1 MTMKRVF
8 FTIYILLTGIFAF
21 PSVLRAD
28 ADLPD
33 SLMFQ
38 GDLFHAQYDFD
49 KALEAYGQALEILE
63 YEADSLKIISLKD
76 KILLSEN
83 GRNMSGFA
91 YNPYVVAKHKF
102 SLDDFYLYYPLQDRS
117 WREVPNQLDS
127 TVSGLSKA
135 MYVPEDAQEIFFSSE
150 DIQQPPLFCLS
161 FLQQY
166 LILLLF
172 QEHFL
177 LLLHIF

>member
-1 MTMKRVF
+1 MKRVF

-102 SLDDFYLYYPLQDRS
+102 SLDDFYLYYFAENDFEWNYPSQHLQILR
-117 WREVPNQLDS
+117 
-127 TVSGLSKA
+127 
-135 MYVPEDAQEIFFSSE
+135 FF
-150 DIQQPPLFCLS
+150 DGFAANID
-161 FLQQY
+161 
-166 LILLLF
+166 
-172 QEHFL
+172 
-177 LLLHIF
+177 